1 MKRLFLLVV
10 LCIML
15 CLCISCVKKN
25 SMPSKEDV
33 QAFFDDNYDTIIII
47 NRRIRE
53 RIGFSHI

>member
-1 MKRLFLLVV
+1 M
-10 LCIML
+10 CE
-15 CLCISCVKKN
+15 KN
-25 SMPSKEDV
+25 SIPSKEDV